1 MDQEH
6 MNRIIRLER
15 CNRRLVLGLMLL
27 SMCTAISITIIFY
40 VIFIHVPKSDAS
52 IPEKIEAHT
61 LVISNKLGKN
71 ACTINATTDG
81 WVDFSFTDLSGNSRF
96 SILMTPSG
104 KPTVMIS
111 DPEKP
116 KLLLGYVDGP
126 KEEEVSLKL
135 VDGAKKTVWEVPAAN
150 PSHNQ

>member
-40 VIFIHVPKSDAS
+40 VIFIHVPKPDAS
-52 IPEKIEAHT
+52 IPEKIEAHA

-81 WVDFSFTDLSGNSRF
+81 WVDFSFTDIRGHNRLAL
-96 SILMTPSG
+96 IMTPSG
-104 KPTVMIS
+104 KPTIMIS

-116 KLLLGYVDGP
+116 KLLLGYMDGQ

-135 VDGAKKTVWEVPAAN
+135 MDGAKRVVWEVPTTN